1 MAESTSLQLLRARRF
16 APLFWTQALGAFND
30 NLFKQAMALLV
41 AYRAGTASG
50 LDAASLT
57 AMAGATFVAPF
68 IFLSAFAGSL
78 ADSMD
83 KAVLARRLKLM
94 ELAIMAVAAVALVTG
109 HLVGLFTVLFLL
121 GCQAA
126 LFGPVKYSLLPTHLR
141 SEELV
146 AGNALV
152 ESATFIAIL
161 LGSIL
166 GGSLIGWSGGAGVLS
181 GALLATAGLGYV
193 CSRFIPAAAPA
204 VPTHGQRPLRS
215 GTIAVLSEAH
225 ANQMVWLSILG
236 ISWFWVVG
244 ATLLS
249 FVPPLARD
257 LLGGS
262 EAVASFLLA
271 VFSVGIAVGSQLCAK
286 QLNGEITP
294 RPVPFAALAM
304 SGLLVLFA
312 LATAAIPVP
321 AAVGQSLLAV
331 LSAPGALVVSAVLF
345 ALAVTAGFYAVPLFA
360 ILQHSAPEEAK
371 ARTIGANNV
380 VNSVMMVAAAVV
392 TAALSSGLGL
402 SLPSLALILAALNLV
417 AAAIML
423 RLLSRIV
430 LKTVIRALLLMVYGV
445 ETRGEENLKLA
456 GERRVVVANH
466 QSFLDGLVLAAFLP
480 DDPVFAVDTGIAK
493 RWWVKPLL
501 SLVDFA
507 PVDPA
512 NPMALKSLARAVEK
526 GRTLVIFPEGRLTV
540 TGSLMKVYDG
550 PGLVADRT
558 GADLIPVRLDGLQH
572 TPFTRLAGRVARRI
586 APG

>member
-83 KAVLARRLKLM
+83 KAVLARRLKLL

-166 GGSLIGWSGGAGVLS
+166 GGSLIGWSGGAGFLS
-181 GALLATAGLGYV
+181 GPPRHRRPRLCLFALHSCGRARCADPW
-193 CSRFIPAAAPA
+193 SAPPQ
-204 VPTHGQRPLRS
+204 VR
-215 GTIAVLSEAH
+215 TIAVLSEAH
-225 ANQMVWLSILG
+225 ANRTVWLSILG

-244 ATLLS
+244 ATLVS

-312 LATAAIPVP
+312 LATAAIPVS

-331 LSAPGALVVSAVLF
+331 LSAPGTLVVSAVLF
-345 ALAVTAGFYAVPLFA
+345 ALAVTAGFYAVPLFT

-380 VNSVMMVAAAVV
+380 INSLMMVAAAVV

-430 LKTVIRALLLMVYGV
+430 LKTVVRALLSMVYGV
-445 ETRGEENLKLA
+445 ETR
-456 GERRVVVANH
+456 
-466 QSFLDGLVLAAFLP
+466 
-480 DDPVFAVDTGIAK
+480 
-493 RWWVKPLL
+493 
-501 SLVDFA
+501 
-507 PVDPA
+507 
-512 NPMALKSLARAVEK
+512 
-526 GRTLVIFPEGRLTV
+526 
-540 TGSLMKVYDG
+540 
-550 PGLVADRT
+550 
-558 GADLIPVRLDGLQH
+558 
-572 TPFTRLAGRVARRI
+572 ARRT
-586 APG
+586 